1 MTPGVRVVGEVRMGQ
16 RYQRGN
22 DTVRTAASGDLAVSD
37 GLSDRQVIDSSLGV
51 EAAEATVGVPAGE
64 RFTAAES
71 AVDVPGL
78 LALLPAFEDEIEAGE
93 RRLRECVRL
102 LRAHRAT
109 WREIGDALQVSRQAA
124 WERFRTS

>member
-1 MTPGVRVVGEVRMGQ
+1 MGERYEGHIGSVRG
-16 RYQRGN
+16 
-22 DTVRTAASGDLAVSD
+22 TASRDLAESND
-37 GLSDRQVIDSSLGV
+37 VIDREAADSLLGV
-51 EAAEATVGVPAGE
+51 E
-64 RFTAAES
+64 TAF
-71 AVDVPGL
+71 DIPDL

>member
-1 MTPGVRVVGEVRMGQ
+1 MGEPSGGQ
-16 RYQRGN
+16 
-22 DTVRTAASGDLAVSD
+22 VRTEPRGAARALASSEF
-37 GLSDRQVIDSSLGV
+37 LSDQ
-51 EAAEATVGVPAGE
+51 
-64 RFTAAES
+64 ES
-71 AVDVPGL
+71 MGSALDIPDL
-78 LALLPAFEDEIEAGE
+78 LAQLPALEDEIEAGE

>member
-1 MTPGVRVVGEVRMGQ
+1 MSERFELRIGTAPG
-16 RYQRGN
+16 
-22 DTVRTAASGDLAVSD
+22 AASRDLPESNGVSD
-37 GLSDRQVIDSSLGV
+37 REAANPLLGV
-51 EAAEATVGVPAGE
+51 EAAEARVGALAGE
-64 RFTAAES
+64 SSATLEA
-71 AVDVPGL
+71 AVDIPGL

>member
-1 MTPGVRVVGEVRMGQ
+1 MGEPSVWQ
-16 RYQRGN
+16 RRAARG
-22 DTVRTAASGDLAVSD
+22 AASRDLAALDLFDGPDAVVSTRRD
-37 GLSDRQVIDSSLGV
+37 D
-51 EAAEATVGVPAGE
+51 A
-64 RFTAAES
+64 AAES
-71 AVDVPGL
+71 APDIPDL
-78 LALLPAFEDEIEAGE
+78 LALLPALENEIEAGE

>member
-1 MTPGVRVVGEVRMGQ
+1 MGEPSVRGMRPA
-16 RYQRGN
+16 RG
-22 DTVRTAASGDLAVSD
+22 TAPRDLAVLEVSHD
-37 GLSDRQVIDSSLGV
+37 QEVIISTLGG
-51 EAAEATVGVPAGE
+51 AAPEVATDIP
-64 RFTAAES
+64 
-71 AVDVPGL
+71 DL
-78 LALLPAFEDEIEAGE
+78 LALLPALEDEIEAGE

>member
-1 MTPGVRVVGEVRMGQ
+1 MAAWEVSDDLGASVSTLGDEAAPGVAP
-16 RYQRGN
+16 
-22 DTVRTAASGDLAVSD
+22 DIPD
-37 GLSDRQVIDSSLGV
+37 
-51 EAAEATVGVPAGE
+51 
-64 RFTAAES
+64 
-71 AVDVPGL
+71 L
-78 LALLPAFEDEIEAGE
+78 LALLPALEDEIEAGE

>member
-1 MTPGVRVVGEVRMGQ
+1 MGE
-16 RYQRGN
+16 RYERRIG
-22 DTVRTAASGDLAVSD
+22 TVRGTASRDLAVSND
-37 GLSDRQVIDSSLGV
+37 VIDREAADSLLGV
-51 EAAEATVGVPAGE
+51 EAAETTVGAPAGE
-64 RFTAAES
+64 RLPVPETAF
-71 AVDVPGL
+71 DIPDL

>member
-1 MTPGVRVVGEVRMGQ
+1 MGEPSGARMRSVPGGALRAL
-16 RYQRGN
+16 
-22 DTVRTAASGDLAVSD
+22 AASEFVSD
-37 GLSDRQVIDSSLGV
+37 QEATASALEDDWALDAALSAP
-51 EAAEATVGVPAGE
+51 AAERSTTP
-64 RFTAAES
+64 RAA
-71 AVDVPGL
+71 APDIPGL
-78 LALLPAFEDEIEAGE
+78 LALLPALEDEIEAGE

>member
-1 MTPGVRVVGEVRMGQ
+1 MGDPSGG
-16 RYQRGN
+16 R
-22 DTVRTAASGDLAVSD
+22 VRTVPGGASRALATSEF
-37 GLSDRQVIDSSLGV
+37 LSDQ
-51 EAAEATVGVPAGE
+51 EATGSALDDDWALDEALSAPAAG
-64 RFTAAES
+64 RSATPRAAL
-71 AVDVPGL
+71 DIPGL
-78 LALLPAFEDEIEAGE
+78 LALLPALEDEIEAGE